1 MDVPCG
7 HSPHPAKATL
17 SPHPMRGEGRVRG
30 ASGHS
35 TIGFISEISNSSER
49 LLGCPMDASQ
59 SLGRRQNARNY
70 RGDSPIDSR
79 VMTHRG
85 PVLEVWGALD
95 LLLRSTTRMEI
106 LSGCASFKPM
116 ILQLWQPSAALA
128 QTCCDRCFP
137 VAPKFPC
144 N

>member
-17 SPHPMRGEGRVRG
+17 SPHPMRGEGMVRG

-85 PVLEVWGALD
+85 PVLEVWGAFFCCEARLEW
-95 LLLRSTTRMEI
+95 RFCR
-106 LSGCASFKPM
+106 GAPASN
-116 ILQLWQPSAALA
+116 
-128 QTCCDRCFP
+128 R
-137 VAPKFPC
+137 
-144 N
+144 